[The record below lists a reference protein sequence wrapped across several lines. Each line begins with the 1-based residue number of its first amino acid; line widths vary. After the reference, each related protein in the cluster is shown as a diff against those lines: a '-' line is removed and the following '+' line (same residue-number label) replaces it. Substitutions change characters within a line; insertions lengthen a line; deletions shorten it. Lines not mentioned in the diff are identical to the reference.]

1 MNVSPQFSLFQSFQQ
16 HSNLYD
22 AGLTDNKLNDS
33 MVISNPILMK
43 VSTIKCTLSNILI
56 FGQTH
61 VLHSSLN
68 DIQFRPVNGNQ

>member
-33 MVISNPILMK
+33 VVISNAYTNESIHNKLC
-43 VSTIKCTLSNILI
+43 I
-56 FGQTH
+56 
-61 VLHSSLN
+61 VLYFDLGTDMCLHPSLN
-68 DIQFRPVNGNQ
+68 DIQFRPVNDNQ